1 MSPPRAATS
10 PPAAGPL
17 PGSAPKPHFPGPA
30 LRRPRGA
37 SPLEPTHPPPR
48 SNPQTAPRLWREPTG
63 PGVSPVPL
71 RALKWGMGQ
80 GVPRTQRKGPLV
92 ARESPL
98 REAAHYTREQSSHR
112 GRHELLRLGAW
123 SPEAQNSLF
132 LSAGAR
138 MWGTHERPEPHPAT
152 CGSSSGRAPQ
162 LGASTGR
169 VCGLQLS
176 ARAPEPPRPRR
187 LPQRSP
193 PVVPAGP
200 RRHRPPV
207 GSASSGARRC
217 PAAQHTAGS
226 GWTAPL
232 WVDGVPVDIGQMRAC
247 LGPPAPSAQGSLW
260 QQLRDPALPPRASFL
275 DWAVSTRIAVGW
287 SQRLRPPLPGQGL
300 CSLTREGSPNSG
312 QGPEACWTTL

>member
-1 MSPPRAATS
+1 MDGTSSYGLEPGARKPRTVFFFLLEHGRGGRTS
-10 PPAAGPL
+10 GRSHTRLPAA
-17 PGSAPKPHFPGPA
+17 
-30 LRRPRGA
+30 
-37 SPLEPTHPPPR
+37 
-48 SNPQTAPRLWREPTG
+48 
-63 PGVSPVPL
+63 
-71 RALKWGMGQ
+71 
-80 GVPRTQRKGPLV
+80 
-92 ARESPL
+92 
-98 REAAHYTREQSSHR
+98 
-112 GRHELLRLGAW
+112 
-123 SPEAQNSLF
+123 
-132 LSAGAR
+132 
-138 MWGTHERPEPHPAT
+138 PHPA
-152 CGSSSGRAPQ
+152 GAPQ
-162 LGASTGR
+162 LGAGTGR

-193 PVVPAGP
+193 PMVPAGP

-207 GSASSGARRC
+207 GSASLGARRC

>member
-37 SPLEPTHPPPR
+37 SPLEPTHTPPR

-98 REAAHYTREQSSHR
+98 REAAHYTRERSSHR

-138 MWGTHERPEPHPAT
+138 TWGTHERPEPHPAT
-152 CGSSSGRAPQ
+152 CGSSSGRGTPAGGRH
-162 LGASTGR
+162 GAGVWPAA
-169 VCGLQLS
+169 VCPS
-176 ARAPEPPRPRR
+176 PRAPAPAEAAAALTADGACRP
-187 LPQRSP
+187 
-193 PVVPAGP
+193 A
-200 RRHRPPV
+200 
-207 GSASSGARRC
+207 
-217 PAAQHTAGS
+217 
-226 GWTAPL
+226 
-232 WVDGVPVDIGQMRAC
+232 
-247 LGPPAPSAQGSLW
+247 
-260 QQLRDPALPPRASFL
+260 
-275 DWAVSTRIAVGW
+275 
-287 SQRLRPPLPGQGL
+287 
-300 CSLTREGSPNSG
+300 
-312 QGPEACWTTL
+312 